1 MFYFTWQ
8 RKRIKRVGSRS
19 EEQAFGRR
27 PVAGMD
33 VELTENGAP
42 QRLYR
47 IPTLNT
53 QHSTL
58 NTQLLNRLAKG
69 SPKLVLPLIAHLG
82 RDFLDAQ
89 AGLQQQVRG
98 K

>member
-8 RKRIKRVGSRS
+8 GKRIKRVGSRS

-42 QRLYR
+42 QRPYR

-53 QHSTL
+53 QL
-58 NTQLLNRLAKG
+58 PNRLAKG
-69 SPKLVLPLIAHLG
+69 SPKLALPLIAHLG

-89 AGLQQQVRG
+89 AGLQQQVPG